1 MPPPSHTAHSPGL
14 GLDARELSEAKKRA
28 GKWREDAVPSSLAD
42 EQILHLY
49 LVIVILMYDFLQES
63 ILMMPELWNIQ
74 LSNC

>member
-42 EQILHLY
+42 EQILLVHLY
-49 LVIVILMYDFLQES
+49 LVIVILM
-63 ILMMPELWNIQ
+63 
-74 LSNC
+74 